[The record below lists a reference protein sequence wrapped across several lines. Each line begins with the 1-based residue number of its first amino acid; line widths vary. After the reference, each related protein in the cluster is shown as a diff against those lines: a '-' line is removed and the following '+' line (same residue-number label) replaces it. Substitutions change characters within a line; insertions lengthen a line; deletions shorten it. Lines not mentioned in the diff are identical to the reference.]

1 MNNEIK
7 KSEGKER
14 HDASSVST
22 NRWLAGERDMV
33 GLISH
38 NTNTEH
44 IFTYGYMPSIGATHV
59 RFEAHTDGDKIYFS
73 FYETDDKL
81 RVVRAEKD
89 DYPYPVELLVSKVR
103 HVPSHASGQHE

>member
-33 GLISH
+33 AV
-38 NTNTEH
+38 
-44 IFTYGYMPSIGATHV
+44 ATKG
-59 RFEAHTDGDKIYFS
+59 T
-73 FYETDDKL
+73 FYLVL
-81 RVVRAEKD
+81 R
-89 DYPYPVELLVSKVR
+89 P
-103 HVPSHASGQHE
+103 